1 MFSFQR
7 QAIGLFIP
15 GKDVRSESR
24 IVLRRPAQQEGRLAL
39 SATHLI
45 FDVARRTCKLC
56 SRAST
61 VSVDV
66 AVEQEAAASTYAVED
81 RSIPNALALHVPF
94 HAAENL
100 CFTDRGFLHSGPLL
114 TLLMPEHLTEI
125 QAKSQEASLH
135 SLFRSILG
143 RRLP

>member
-7 QAIGLFIP
+7 QAIGVFVP
-15 GKDVRSESR
+15 GKDVRSESG
-24 IVLRRPAQQEGRLAL
+24 IVLRRPAQQKRRLAL

-45 FDVARRTCKLC
+45 FDVAGRTCKLC
-56 SRAST
+56 SRAGT

-100 CFTDRGFLHSGPLL
+100 CFTDPC
-114 TLLMPEHLTEI
+114 
-125 QAKSQEASLH
+125 
-135 SLFRSILG
+135 
-143 RRLP
+143 